1 MYTFNNF
8 AHVDLDNVK
17 CQKLNKLYVTI
28 EKKVVYLIPITTK
41 LSRPSSYVS
50 ISRKRFL
57 LASAGNDCSLPK
69 NPITFV
75 YSFLP

>member
-28 EKKVVYLIPITTK
+28 EKKWYI
-41 LSRPSSYVS
+41 SY
-50 ISRKRFL
+50 
-57 LASAGNDCSLPK
+57 P
-69 NPITFV
+69 
-75 YSFLP
+75 